1 MTSWAQWL
9 RFARWSLEFLFVNTL
24 ISFMT
29 CALLAWA
36 IAALVWVIVSQR
48 KASLTRV
55 PWQVLPV
62 TAPAA
67 ILAVGVLYACENC
80 GPSALG
86 LGVRHP
92 GADWALGIILL
103 LQLGAAA
110 GLVYASRGIRS
121 LAIPVQVLLLW
132 WSVWATFVAG
142 MSVSGDWI

>member
-24 ISFMT
+24 ISVMT
-29 CALLAWA
+29 CGLLAWA
-36 IAALVWVIVSQR
+36 IAALVWVIVSQP
-48 KASLTRV
+48 KASLFKM
-55 PWQVLPV
+55 PWQVLPI

-86 LGVRHP
+86 RGVRQP
-92 GADWALGIILL
+92 GADFALVIILL

-121 LAIPVQVLLLW
+121 LAVPVQVLLLW
-132 WSVWATFVAG
+132 WSVWAAFVAG